1 MHITLI
7 KKWGNSY
14 ESTEISVLDCV
25 VYKRGATLRQGTEK
39 D

>member
-7 KKWGNSY
+7 EKWGNSY
-14 ESTEISVLDCV
+14 ESIEMSVLDCV
-25 VYKRGATLRQGTEK
+25 VYKSGATLRRGTEK